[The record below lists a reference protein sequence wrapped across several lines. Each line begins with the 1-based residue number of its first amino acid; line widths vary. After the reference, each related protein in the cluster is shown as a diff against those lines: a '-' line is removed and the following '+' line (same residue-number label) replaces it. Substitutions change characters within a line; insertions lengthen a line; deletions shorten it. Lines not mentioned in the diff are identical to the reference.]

1 MRQETYIAAT
11 RFGLGPRPDEIA
23 RIETAPLAWLRE
35 QIAQPEAP
43 SNDFSGLASAQQIA
57 ITFINARMEA
67 AQKSDKADGKEMV
80 QQVRKELRKGF
91 IAEMAA
97 KATHAMSTPTPFYE
111 RLVDFWS
118 NHFSI
123 SSQKGDVAELAG
135 AFEREAIR
143 PRVTGNFGD
152 LLLAV
157 EQHPAMLI
165 YLDNFQS
172 IGPNSKAGQRTQKGL
187 NENLAR
193 EIMELHTLGVD
204 AGYTQADVTSF
215 AKVLTG
221 WGIGNETQ
229 GTEGAYTFFPN
240 RHEPGN
246 QIVFGK
252 NYPDRGEE
260 QGRDVL
266 LDFANHA
273 KTARHISFKLA
284 RHFIADEPPEAAVL
298 ALTQTFMQTGGDLA
312 AVYRTLLSRPEA
324 WSLQHAKIKS
334 SYDLVI
340 SAIRLC
346 GAAVDPLWYLQ
357 SLKFL
362 GDVPLSA
369 NSPAG
374 FPDTAKDL
382 AGPEAILRRIEWA
395 KGAANKLAPGLP
407 LPTLTDMSIGPI
419 MSATTRDTLAQAT
432 DAREGLALLLGSPE
446 FQRR

>member
-11 RFGLGPRPDEIA
+11 RFGLGPRPDEVA
-23 RIETAPLAWLRE
+23 RIEPAPLAWLKE

-43 SNDFSGLASAQQIA
+43 SSDFSGLASAQQNA
-57 ITFINARMEA
+57 ITLINAREQA
-67 AQKSDKADGKEMV
+67 KQQSDKEAGKEMV
-80 QQVRKELRKGF
+80 QEVRKDLRKVYM
-91 IAEMAA
+91 AEMAA
-97 KATHAMSTPTPFYE
+97 KATHAMNTLTPFYE

-123 SSQKGDVAELAG
+123 SIQKGETAGLAG

-143 PRVTGNFGD
+143 PRITGTFSD

-157 EQHPAMLI
+157 ETHPAMLI

-172 IGPNSKAGQRTQKGL
+172 IGPTSQAGMRSKKGL

-204 AGYTQADVTSF
+204 AGYTQGDVTSF
-215 AKVLTG
+215 AKVITG
-221 WGIGNETQ
+221 WGIGNGKQ
-229 GTEGAYTFFPN
+229 GEEGAFTFFPN

-246 QIVFGK
+246 QFVFGK
-252 NYPDRGEE
+252 NYPDRGLE

-266 LDFANHA
+266 MDFATHA
-273 KTARHISFKLA
+273 KTAHHIAFKLA
-284 RHFIADEPPEAAVL
+284 RHFIADDPPEAAVT
-298 ALTQTFMQTGGDLA
+298 ALTQTFQQTGGDLA
-312 AVYRTLLSRPEA
+312 AVYRTLLTRPEA
-324 WSLQHAKIKS
+324 WSLATPKIKS

-357 SLKFL
+357 SLRFL
-362 GDVPLSA
+362 GNAPLTA

-374 FPDTAKDL
+374 FADTANDI

-395 KGAANKLAPGLP
+395 KGAANKLTPSLP
-407 LPTLTDMSIGPI
+407 LASLVDMSIGPI
-419 MSATTRDTLAQAT
+419 LGAATRAALVATNDTH
-432 DAREGLALLLGSPE
+432 EGLALLLGSPE

>member
-11 RFGLGPRPDEIA
+11 RFGLGPRPDEVA
-23 RIETAPLAWLRE
+23 RIEPAPLEWLKE
-35 QIAQPEAP
+35 QIAQPEAA
-43 SNDFSGLASAQQIA
+43 SSDFSGLASAQQNALVLID
-57 ITFINARMEA
+57 ARMQ
-67 AQKSDKADGKEMV
+67 AQQQSDKAAGKEMV
-80 QQVRKELRKGF
+80 QAVRKELRKVYV
-91 IAEMAA
+91 AEMAA
-97 KATHAMSTPTPFYE
+97 KATHAMNTLTPFYE

-123 SSQKGDVAELAG
+123 SIQKGEMAGLAG
-135 AFEREAIR
+135 AFEREVIR
-143 PRVTGNFGD
+143 PRVTGTFRD
-152 LLLAV
+152 LLLAA

-172 IGPNSKAGQRTQKGL
+172 IGPNSKAGERTKKGL

-204 AGYTQADVTSF
+204 AGYTQEDVTSF

-221 WGIGNETQ
+221 WGIGNEKQ
-229 GTEGAYTFFPN
+229 GAPGAYTFFPN
-240 RHEPGN
+240 RHEPNN

-266 LDFANHA
+266 LDFANHP
-273 KTARHISFKLA
+273 KTAHHIAFKLA
-284 RHFIADEPPEAAVL
+284 RHFIADEPPEQAVQ

-312 AVYRTLLSRPEA
+312 AMYRTLLTRPEA
-324 WSLQHAKIKS
+324 WSLNTPKIKS

-357 SLKFL
+357 SLRFL
-362 GDVPLSA
+362 GDVPLTA

-374 FPDTAKDL
+374 FPDTAKDI
-382 AGPEAILRRIEWA
+382 AGPEALIRRIEWA
-395 KGAANKLAPGLP
+395 KGAATKLTPGLP
-407 LPTLTDMSIGPI
+407 LPTLVDISIGPVLGN
-419 MSATTRDTLAQAT
+419 ATRAALAQVT
-432 DAREGLALLLGSPE
+432 DAKEGLALLLGSPE